1 MSTKILT
8 FEKLKKYNIF
18 KEELLSLE
26 LLKNQ
31 GFNNIS
37 YFLKTSKKSYI
48 IRVFKSN
55 DSVNISRQFEFD
67 TQKKAY
73 KKNISSKPIFLNNEF
88 MIYEYQKGIHKS
100 KLTSNDIKKLA
111 KKIKKLHK
119 IKVKSKTYDLKSDL
133 LNYKNILKDKK
144 NKTLII
150 ESLRS
155 LKKLKR
161 LKKELVLTHHDLNP
175 KNIIF
180 TKNDIKIIDWE
191 YAGVNDAFFDLAS
204 ICVEFN
210 LNKTKEK
217 ILLHYYLKKITLNHQ
232 KKLEYFKVIYKNLCT
247 LWFEKL
253 NNF

>member
-1 MSTKILT
+1 M
-8 FEKLKKYNIF
+8 
-18 KEELLSLE
+18 
-26 LLKNQ
+26 
-31 GFNNIS
+31 
-37 YFLKTSKKSYI
+37 
-48 IRVFKSN
+48 
-55 DSVNISRQFEFD
+55 
-67 TQKKAY
+67 
-73 KKNISSKPIFLNNEF
+73 
-88 MIYEYQKGIHKS
+88 
-100 KLTSNDIKKLA
+100 
-111 KKIKKLHK
+111 
-119 IKVKSKTYDLKSDL
+119 YDLII
-133 LNYKNILKDKK
+133 KNGLIIDGTGIEGFIGDIGIRDDRIIKIGDLKDKES
-144 NKTLII
+144 KTLII

-161 LKKELVLTHHDLNP
+161 FKKELVLTHHDLNP

-210 LNKTKEK
+210 LNEKKEK